1 MFPQFI
7 TRAKALFRCE
17 PLSVAHWHVVCQTAT
32 SKFIGQS
39 SDHGNSTETAHE
51 IGKKKKSSR
60 SLTYRNSFFQW
71 EIPSSNR
78 KSHLLFYAR
87 YSKVS
92 VPGTAITTS
101 FGMLRI
107 VPALVSEIDEV
118 MVKNPSQGWMGT
130 HEHTNKNKKCNS
142 F

>member
-1 MFPQFI
+1 MWYARQRPQNS
-7 TRAKALFRCE
+7 L
-17 PLSVAHWHVVCQTAT
+17 
-32 SKFIGQS
+32 
-39 SDHGNSTETAHE
+39 GNQVTMAIPQKQRTKSA
-51 IGKKKKSSR
+51 KKKSSR

-78 KSHLLFYAR
+78 KSHLLFHAR